1 MSSWSETFEDLRSPE
16 GIRHL
21 LRVVGMLFL
30 GFSAGV
36 PLLLVFSTFSAWLR
50 QAGVERATIGFF
62 SWAALAYGF
71 KFLWAPVVDRLP
83 LPLLARAVGQRRS
96 WMLLAQAGV
105 ICALVLQAFNDPAS
119 SLTMAAALA
128 VMLAFF
134 SATQDIVIDAYRIE
148 AVPAR
153 IQGLMS
159 ATYIIGYRLGMIA
172 AGAVALGIAGF
183 LDPDKNSYQH
193 EPWTTAWLVMAA
205 VMGVGVVTTLIISEP
220 HKDVDANRTEW
231 PVSDYLRFIALFAVV
246 TAAFVGVRLSMA
258 IPANAAVLALA
269 PTMGEGL
276 AGFVV
281 GTLSMAVA
289 VAGAIGAGAFMVVA
303 GAVPRQ
309 MATETYI
316 DPFLDFFR
324 RYGRA
329 AVLILALIALYR
341 IADVVMGV
349 MANVFYVDL
358 GFELQ
363 VIGLVSGFYGVLVT
377 IIGGIVGGLLII
389 RYGVIPILFAGGL
402 LAAGTNVLFAVL
414 AVQGKMLWMLVVV
427 IAADN
432 LSGGIA
438 TAAFVAYLSSLTSVR
453 FTAMQYALFTSL
465 MLLLPKLIAGYSG
478 VVVDAVDYP
487 AFFIGTALL
496 GIPVL
501 ILIVFAARLM
511 PVPESD

>member
-1 MSSWSETFEDLRSPE
+1 M
-16 GIRHL
+16 
-21 LRVVGMLFL
+21 LRVLGMLFL

-36 PLLLVFSTFSAWLR
+36 PLLLVFSTFSVWLR
-50 QAGVERATIGFF
+50 DAGVERSTIGFF

-96 WMLLAQAGV
+96 WMLLAQAGI

-119 SLTMAAALA
+119 SLTLAAALA

-153 IQGLMS
+153 VQGLMS

-172 AGAVALGIAGF
+172 AGAAALAISGL

-193 EPWTTAWLVMAA
+193 EPWTTAWLVMAL
-205 VMGVGVVTTLIISEP
+205 VMSVGVVTTLIISEP
-220 HKDVDANRTEW
+220 QKDADASRTDW
-231 PVSDYLRFIALFAVV
+231 PISNYLQFLALFAVV
-246 TAAFVGVRLSMA
+246 TAAFIIVRVLLSLVTDT
-258 IPANAAVLALA
+258 AVLALA
-269 PTMGEGL
+269 PVIGDGL

-281 GTLSMAVA
+281 GTLSMAIA
-289 VAGAIGAGAFMVVA
+289 VGGGIGAGALMVAA

-309 MATETYI
+309 MAIETYV

-324 RYGRA
+324 RYGRV

-358 GFELQ
+358 GFEKLE
-363 VIGLVSGFYGVLVT
+363 IGLTSGFYGVLVT
-377 IIGGIVGGLLII
+377 IVGGIIGGLLII

-453 FTAMQYALFTSL
+453 FTATQYALFTSL

-478 VVVDAVDYP
+478 VMVDAVDYP